1 MTGALEEIMK
11 FNLNNLRLGFMNI
24 HGQSGL
30 TEAKQ
35 AQIESFILQHKL
47 DILNLQEINI
57 DSESFKN
64 CSLISS
70 SYNIIPN
77 NAISK
82 YGTASI
88 VRSELIPENITFD
101 FEGRIIV
108 FNNGH
113 LTVGNVYFPWSH
125 QIKKRKLF
133 L

>member
-1 MTGALEEIMK
+1 MK
-11 FNLNNLRLGFMNI
+11 FNLNNIRLGFMNI

-35 AQIESFILQHKL
+35 SQIESFILQHKL

-77 NAISK
+77 HAISK

-88 VRSELIPENITFD
+88 VRSELISENT
-101 FEGRIIV
+101 
-108 FNNGH
+108 
-113 LTVGNVYFPWSH
+113 
-125 QIKKRKLF
+125 
-133 L
+133 